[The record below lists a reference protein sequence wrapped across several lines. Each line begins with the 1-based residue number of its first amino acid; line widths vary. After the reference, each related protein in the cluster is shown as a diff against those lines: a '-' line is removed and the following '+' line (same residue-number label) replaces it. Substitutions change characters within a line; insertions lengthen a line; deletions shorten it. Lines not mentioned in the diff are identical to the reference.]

1 MLAAKPELKAEQNK
15 IVKLKTYDLTYF
27 LGKNIFS
34 DQGSQNM
41 FVYQPTYNTLE
52 LREDKGI
59 D

>member
-1 MLAAKPELKAEQNK
+1 MAVKPELKAEQNK

-34 DQGSQNM
+34 DQGSPNM

>member
-1 MLAAKPELKAEQNK
+1 MSVKPELKAEQNK

>member
-1 MLAAKPELKAEQNK
+1 MAVKPELKAEQNK

>member
-1 MLAAKPELKAEQNK
+1 M
-15 IVKLKTYDLTYF
+15 VKLKTYDLTYF

>member
-1 MLAAKPELKAEQNK
+1 MAVKPELKAEQNK

-34 DQGSQNM
+34 DQGPQNM

>member
-1 MLAAKPELKAEQNK
+1 MAVKPELKAEQNT

>member
-1 MLAAKPELKAEQNK
+1 MAVKPELKAEQNK

-52 LREDKGI
+52 LRQDKGI